1 MPELL
6 LFVEDQAQEKFLTAL
21 LSRIATERA
30 VRVSVRPRSTQGGF
44 AKVLSQLEAF
54 AKAVDRGREP
64 LPDGLVIGLD
74 ANCQGYIERRRMV
87 LQRAGQLSDLV
98 ICAIPD
104 PHIERWFLLDG
115 EAFREALGAGCAA
128 PDEKCEK
135 GRYKRLLNQAVR
147 QAGVQPLLG
156 GVEYAEDIVNA
167 CHIQRVA
174 DRDAS
179 FGRFVSDFRN
189 WLNRQQHGV

>member
-6 LFVEDQAQEKFLTAL
+6 LFVEDQAQEKFLSAL
-21 LSRIATERA
+21 LLRIAAEQ
-30 VRVSVRPRSTQGGF
+30 SVPLAIRPRTARGGIGK
-44 AKVLSQLEAF
+44 ALNHLEEF
-54 AKAVDRGREP
+54 AKAVEQGSES

-74 ANCQGYIERRRMV
+74 ANCQGYVQRRRIV
-87 LQRAGQLSDLV
+87 NKRARPLANLV

-115 EAFREALGAGCAA
+115 EAFRTAVGAGCDA

-135 GRYKRLLNQAVR
+135 SRYKRLLNKAVR
-147 QAGVQPLLG
+147 LAGVQPLLG

-167 CHIQRVA
+167 YHIQRVA

-179 FGRFVSDFRN
+179 FGKLVSEFRN
-189 WLNRQQHGV
+189 WLNRQHHRV

>member
-6 LFVEDQAQEKFLTAL
+6 LFVEDQAQERFLTAL
-21 LSRIATERA
+21 LLRIAAERKTRIA
-30 VRVSVRPRSTQGGF
+30 IRPRATHGGF
-44 AKVLSQLEAF
+44 AKVLSQLADFAEA
-54 AKAVDRGREP
+54 VERNREP
-64 LPDGLVIGLD
+64 RPDGVVVGLD
-74 ANCQGYIERRRMV
+74 ANCQGHLKRRGMIIE
-87 LQRAGQLSDLV
+87 RAGQLSDLV

-115 EAFREALGAGCAA
+115 EAFRKAVGFGCDA

-147 QAGVQPLLG
+147 KAGVQPLLG

-167 CHIQRVA
+167 CNIQKVA
-174 DRDAS
+174 DREPS
-179 FGRFVSDFRN
+179 FGRLVSDFRA
-189 WLNRQQHGV
+189 WLNRQQRGV